1 MSTLT
6 YLQSAEVRDSV
17 ESLEGEVV
25 SRPALLRTDGAVLTY
40 ATDVRI
46 SGEGETEEVLRA
58 VPIAVGV
65 RDVVYAEVGAAV
77 TLRRHGGTGRLEIV
91 GFAKRK
97 PGRHVRIAVDLGS
110 GAVGPPVDIGL
121 TVRLLTLGE
130 LGDLAFGDG
139 FGTIPLGA
147 YAIFDGDVFVE
158 WRT

>member
-1 MSTLT
+1 MTTLA

-17 ESLEGEVV
+17 ESLDGEVT

-40 ATDVRI
+40 AADVRI
-46 SGEGETEEVLRA
+46 SGEGETEQVLRA

-97 PGRHVRIAVDLGS
+97 PGRHVRIAVNLDAGTA
-110 GAVGPPVDIGL
+110 GAPTDVGL
-121 TVRLLTLGE
+121 SVRLLAYDELATLGGGYGVVAYGTYGVFRGGTLVE
-130 LGDLAFGDG
+130 L
-139 FGTIPLGA
+139 
-147 YAIFDGDVFVE
+147 
-158 WRT
+158 RN

>member
-17 ESLEGEVV
+17 ETLDGEVV

-40 ATDVRI
+40 AADVRI
-46 SGEGETEEVLRA
+46 SGEGETEDVLRA

-97 PGRHVRIAVDLGS
+97 PGRHVRIAVDLEAGTAAP
-110 GAVGPPVDIGL
+110 AVDVAL

-130 LGDLAFGDG
+130 LGDLTYGGG

-147 YAIFDGDVFVE
+147 YAVFRGGTFLE
-158 WRT
+158 LRT